1 MTLTPNELAAS
12 ILGELGDTEETIWT
26 TAGVLDYIEKALYD
40 FKMRTLCSWK
50 RMPLNNIIAQA
61 TYPIPDSYNFHQLDR
76 AEEDYWAVNAIPPRV
91 QMATNGYFETT
102 GNRPLALMMEGDGL
116 DVVRKIGVPT
126 TSAGV
131 DEDLVI
137 CGNGATEPVPG
148 VTSTPWST
156 PENITMNGGGV
167 AGMDVTPNQYSEYLV
182 ASDFDFDVPA
192 EPVEVQAIT
201 IQMNC
206 VSAFDIAGNLQLVK
220 NGTLVAQKSV
230 TPPPSLGAV
239 TALFTPVDWGSFI
252 STTDDLV
259 DLEVRFFFR
268 DSSASKAMAV
278 DYIGAFYSTS
288 RFIIEFYST
297 GAAVASI
304 PDTAIDL
311 PRRYLTYIAYRCK
324 AEAYSKDGDGQSLK
338 LAAYWDSRYE
348 DAIGMLERRRERFYR
363 RRISNIGHDG
373 RVPDSSRRRDPGTL
387 PAYFPK
393 IS

>member
-1 MTLTPNELAAS
+1 MTLTPNELAAQ

-26 TAGVLDYIEKALYD
+26 TAGILDYIEKALYD

-50 RMPLNNIIAQA
+50 RLPLNNIIGQA

-102 GNRPLALMMEGDGL
+102 RNRPLALMAEGDG
-116 DVVRKIGVPT
+116 VGTVRKIGVPT
-126 TSAGV
+126 TAAGV
-131 DEDLVI
+131 DTDFVLCED
-137 CGNGATEPVPG
+137 GATLSV
-148 VTSTPWST
+148 SDQPWT
-156 PENITMNGGGV
+156 DPENITLDDGSSASCSGANS
-167 AGMDVTPNQYSEYLV
+167 DYLV
-182 ASDFDFDVPA
+182 ASGFDFDAPA
-192 EPVEVQAIT
+192 DGEIQAIT
-201 IQMNC
+201 VQMQA
-206 VSAFDIAGNLQLVK
+206 VSSFGTPSVVFTLVK
-220 NGTLVAQKSV
+220 DGVVLARNLVAPAIPTTLGLV
-230 TPPPSLGAV
+230 TY
-239 TALFTPVDWGSFI
+239 TFTPADWGSTIILGSDINSAGFKI
-252 STTDDLV
+252 YMNYLNLFGPTTVLV
-259 DLEVRFFFR
+259 DFV
-268 DSSASKAMAV
+268 K
-278 DYIGAFYSTS
+278 AFYSTS

-304 PDTAIDL
+304 PDVAIDL

-324 AEAYSKDGDGQSLK
+324 ADAYNKDGDGQSLK
-338 LAAYWDSRYE
+338 LAAYWESRYE